1 MIRRSQT
8 VMILP
13 TYHHL
18 ANSTWSH
25 FNPSCRRYF
34 SSTILSAP
42 LCDLCCSSCLSS
54 TRSNVRAPFTGT
66 TRKMTSLLWL
76 IRTRNAMIFFF
87 LLVCS
92 YTLVENIMSL
102 SSNLSL
108 LLIKIVSI
116 NFNNNNENNNEHP
129 DEDRLKWYK
138 LEILDMK
145 YFIYCH
151 TIYMMNQSYPT
162 NSIY

>member
-1 MIRRSQT
+1 
-8 VMILP
+8 
-13 TYHHL
+13 
-18 ANSTWSH
+18 
-25 FNPSCRRYF
+25 
-34 SSTILSAP
+34 
-42 LCDLCCSSCLSS
+42 
-54 TRSNVRAPFTGT
+54 
-66 TRKMTSLLWL
+66 
-76 IRTRNAMIFFF
+76 MIFFF

-138 LEILDMK
+138 LEILDVHILS
-145 YFIYCH
+145 YIH
-151 TIYMMNQSYPT
+151 DESVLPNQFNLLTY
-162 NSIY
+162 